1 MHKNYEGVKGIL
13 IARVSEEAQRK
24 ALPAQKRNL
33 MEYADKRGLVVD
45 EKKDYFEFDETAY
58 KGDERAKFHELTEEI
73 SRLAEKEFQ
82 VVVFDKIDRFS
93 RDYSD
98 ESVQTFRKLVKKG
111 KIELHFAS
119 EGLIIHKNS
128 PASDW
133 TRLGLGMVMS
143 ENYSACV
150 SDNVKRWQKNA
161 VAVGKYPGKV
171 PIGYLNVTTGYDARG
186 DKITD
191 VIVDKK
197 RAPYIKKAYELRLQ
211 GYSVKAITL
220 RLKEDGLTNPKT
232 MRPLPPSSIDVML
245 KNPFY
250 AGEAKWGDTVYKH
263 CYPPII
269 DARVFE
275 VVQRINDENAKDSFG
290 AAKTSVCK
298 TYPHSKLLYCGICGG
313 VMSPYTKKGHV
324 YLRCSKSKAECGN
337 CGVSEVE
344 VDETVTDVLD
354 HLQIADADVARILKR
369 MKDKH
374 DNEQRYFANQIK
386 QARDEYRRL
395 EHKKDVAYDD
405 RLNGSITLSRYEKI
419 AAQCDKRMAEL
430 DEQVAQ
436 LESEDGSFLV
446 DAAYLLELA
455 KRAAELYKSSRNE
468 LKNKL
473 LKTIFSNL
481 KSTNKKV
488 DFSLLKGIDYFFYT
502 PKTELW
508 LPGPG
513 SNRQPRS

>member
-1 MHKNYEGVKGIL
+1 MHKNYKGVKCVL
-13 IARVSEEAQRK
+13 IARVSEEGQRK

-33 MEYADKRGLVVD
+33 VEYANKLDLDVD
-45 EKKDYFEFDETAY
+45 IEKDYYEFDETAF
-58 KGDERAKFHELTEEI
+58 KSDERDQFHELAHKISNLTEFRI
-73 SRLAEKEFQ
+73 IAL
-82 VVVFDKIDRFS
+82 DKVDRFT

-98 ESVQTFRKLVKKG
+98 EAVKNFRKLVKAG
-111 KIELHFAS
+111 KIELHFVS

-133 TRLGLGMVMS
+133 TRLGMSMVMS

-150 SDNVKRWQKNA
+150 SDNIKRWQKNA
-161 VAVGKYPGKV
+161 VKVGKYPGKV

-191 VIVDKK
+191 VIVDKD
-197 RAPYIKKAYELRLQ
+197 RAPYIKRAYELRLQ

-220 RLKEDGLTNPKT
+220 QLKKDGFTNPKT
-232 MRPLPPSSIDVML
+232 MRPLPPSSIDVIL

-250 AGEAKWGDTVYKH
+250 IGKAKWGDYNYQH

-269 DARVFE
+269 DSRLFE
-275 VVQRINDENAKDSFG
+275 AVQRINNENAKGSFG

-298 TYPHSKLLYCGICGG
+298 VYPHSKLLYCGVCGG
-313 VMSPYTKKGHV
+313 IMSPYTKKGHV

-344 VDETVTDVLD
+344 VDETITDVLN
-354 HLQIADADVARILKR
+354 HLQITNADVSRILKR

-386 QARDEYRRL
+386 QVRDEYRKL
-395 EHKKDVAYDD
+395 ERKKDMAYDD
-405 RLNGSITLSRYEKI
+405 RLNGSITLSQYEKI
-419 AAQCDKRMAEL
+419 AAQCDKRMTEL
-430 DEQVAQ
+430 DEQVVE
-436 LESEDGSFLV
+436 LEGEDGSFLV

-455 KRAAELYKSSRNE
+455 KRASDLYKSSRNE

-488 DFSLLKGIDYFFYT
+488 DFSLLKGIDIFFFA
-502 PKTELW
+502 PKTEIW

>member
-1 MHKNYEGVKGIL
+1 MHKNYEGIKGVL
-13 IARVSEEAQRK
+13 IARVSEEGQRK

-45 EKKDYFEFDETAY
+45 EEKDYYEFDETAY
-58 KGDERAKFHELTEEI
+58 KSDERAKFHELTNEI
-73 SRLAEKEFQ
+73 SKLSEFR
-82 VVVFDKIDRFS
+82 VVVFDKVDRFT

-98 ESVQTFRKLVKKG
+98 ESVRTFRKLVKAG

-119 EGLIIHKNS
+119 EGLIVHKNS
-128 PASDW
+128 PSPDW
-133 TRLGLGMVMS
+133 TRLGMSMVMS

-161 VAVGKYPGKV
+161 IATGVYPGKV
-171 PIGYLNVTTGYDARG
+171 PIGYLNIIKGYDKRG

-191 VIVDKK
+191 VIVDEE

-220 RLKEDGLTNPKT
+220 QLKKDGLTNPKT

-250 AGEAKWGDTVYKH
+250 VGEAKWGDTVYKH

-269 DARVFE
+269 DSRVFE
-275 VVQRINDENAKDSFG
+275 AVQRINDENAKGSFG

-298 TYPHSKLLYCGICGG
+298 VYSHSKLLYCGVCGG

-324 YLRCSKSKAECGN
+324 YLRCSKNKAECGN
-337 CGVSEVE
+337 CGVSEAE

-354 HLQIADADVARILKR
+354 HLQVTDADVARILKR

-374 DNEQRYFANQIK
+374 DNEQLYFTNQIK
-386 QARDEYRRL
+386 QVRDEYRRL

-405 RLNGSITLSRYEKI
+405 RLNGSITLSQYEKI

-430 DEQVAQ
+430 DEQAAQ

-488 DFSLLKGIDYFFYT
+488 DFSLLKGIDIFFFA
-502 PKTELW
+502 PKTEIW
-508 LPGPG
+508 LPGLD
-513 SNRQPRS
+513 SNQ